1 MRRFI
6 ISAVILSFCMA
17 GFAAEDWQNQKVFSV
32 NKEKPHSI
40 MTPFKNRY
48 EAMYMSPEKAMY
60 TKSLNGLWRFNWAGN
75 PSERPENFYKLAYDV
90 SGWDFI
96 KVPSNWQLEG
106 YGTPLYSNVTYPF
119 KKNPP
124 YVMGEPDKK
133 YTNYENRNPV
143 GSYRRTF
150 TVPKGWQDKKVI
162 VCFDGV
168 DSAFY
173 LWVNGEKIGYSQG
186 SRTPA
191 EFDITKHLEAGE
203 NVIAA
208 EVYRYC
214 DGSYIEDQD
223 FWRLS
228 GIFRDVKIYALPL
241 VHISDFWAKPDLCEE
256 YKDAKLNVN
265 VDVANELG
273 RKAEKATVSP
283 MLFDEEGQM
292 VWSASLTIEDI
303 TKNGT
308 SFNFTGELENPK
320 KWTAETPNLYNLI
333 IELED
338 EKGEVLQAVRCNVGF
353 REIEIKGGQLCV
365 NGQPIYVKGV
375 NRHEHDPHTGHYVSE
390 ESMIQDIKLM
400 KQYNINTVRTS
411 HYPNC
416 PQWYDLCDKYGLY
429 VIDEANIESHGMH
442 YGKDSLAKD
451 PSWGPAHMDRIK
463 SMLERTKNHPS
474 VIIWSMGNEAG
485 DGVNFKKAS
494 AWIKQRDDSRPVHY
508 EQAHQKPHTDIVCPM
523 YARIHQ
529 LKEYAENHSD
539 RPLIM
544 CEYAHAMGNSVG
556 NLQDYWD
563 TIESYDVL
571 QGGSIWD
578 WVDQGLYKETEDG
591 EPFWAYGGDYGDYP
605 NDKNFCC
612 NGLVLPDRKPH
623 PHVFEVK
630 KVYQNI
636 KVKEKDADKGI
647 FTVHN
652 KYCFRNLA
660 DFVNAEFAVTED
672 GKKIAG
678 GEIELKDI
686 PAQSS
691 ADIDLP
697 LEKIKMAPAKEYMA
711 KISFKLKS
719 DLSWADKGYEIAW
732 DQFSLK
738 SGSYMAED
746 SEEFPEIEI
755 AETDDEIHFSSDKFK
770 AVFSKQNGSLTEY
783 TAGGMKVLQGPLE
796 PNFWRVPTDN
806 DGGCNA
812 GGSKMPERLGI
823 WKDAGKNRKLESIT
837 YAKLSETKFRVSADW
852 NLPVKNIKL
861 SARYFIYGSGDIIVD
876 ANLSRSNQNIPNIPR
891 IGMQVKIKD
900 CLENMTWYGRGP
912 WETYWDR
919 KTGMPI
925 GIHTENVTKPEHE
938 YIRPQENGNKTDVRW
953 AAMTNKSGKG
963 IMVLGMPE
971 LSVSA
976 WRYSMQDLADA
987 SEEGHPYALPDRDF
1001 ITLNIDYKQM
1011 GVGGDNSWG
1020 ARTHPEYTLPGGNGY
1035 SYRFCIRPFKA
1046 AKKFL
1051 SSEFDVNSFIKA
1063 SQALPEGSK

>member
-1 MRRFI
+1 MRRFV
-6 ISAVILSFCMA
+6 ISAFILSFCIA

-32 NKEKPHSI
+32 NKEAPHST

-48 EAMYMSPEKAMY
+48 EAMYMSPEKAVY
-60 TKSLNGLWRFNWAGN
+60 TKSLNGLWRFKWSGN
-75 PSERPENFYKLAYDV
+75 PSERPKEFYKLPYDA

-96 KVPSNWQLEG
+96 NVPSNWQLEG

-150 TVPKGWQDKKVI
+150 TVPEGWQNRKI
-162 VCFDGV
+162 EVCFDGV

-191 EFDITKHLEAGE
+191 EFDITKHLQAGE

-214 DGSYIEDQD
+214 DGSYLEDQD

-228 GIFRDVKIYALPL
+228 GIFRDVTLYSVPL
-241 VHISDFWAKPDLCEE
+241 VHISDFWAKPELCEE
-256 YKDAKLNVN
+256 YKDATLNVS

-273 RKAEKATVSP
+273 RKAEKATVTP
-283 MLFDEEGQM
+283 MLFDENGEM
-292 VWSASLTIEDI
+292 IWSASLTAENI

-308 SFNFTGELENPK
+308 YLSFTGELENPA
-320 KWTAETPNLYNLI
+320 KWSAETPNLYNLI

-338 EKGEVLQAVRCNVGF
+338 ENGKAVQAVRCNVGF
-353 REIEIKGGQLCV
+353 REVEIKDGQLCV

-411 HYPNC
+411 HYPTR
-416 PQWYDLCDKYGLY
+416 PRWYELCDEYGLY

-463 SMLERTKNHPS
+463 SVVERDKNHPS
-474 VIIWSMGNEAG
+474 IIIWSMGNEAG
-485 DGVNFKKAS
+485 DGINFEKAS
-494 AWIKQRDDSRPVHY
+494 AWIKQRDDSRPIHY

-523 YARIHQ
+523 YSRIHQ
-529 LKEYAENHSD
+529 LKEYAENNDD

-605 NDKNFCC
+605 NDQNFCC

-652 KYCFRNLA
+652 KYFFRNLA
-660 DFVNAEFAVTED
+660 DFVNAGFTVTED

-691 ADIDLP
+691 ADIALP
-697 LEKIKMAPAKEYMA
+697 LKKIKMAPAKEYMV
-711 KISFKLKS
+711 KISFTLKK
-719 DLSWADKGYEIAW
+719 DMSWADKGYEIAW

-738 SGSYMAED
+738 SGSYRAQDPEQ
-746 SEEFPEIEI
+746 FPEIEM
-755 AETDDEIHFSSDKFK
+755 AETDKEIHFSSDKFK
-770 AVFSKQNGSLTEY
+770 AVFSKQTGSLTEY
-783 TAGGMKVLQGPLE
+783 IAGGMKVLQGALE

-823 WKDAGKNRKLESIT
+823 WKDAGKNRELESIT

-891 IGMQVKIKD
+891 IGMQVKVKD

-925 GIHTENVTKPEHE
+925 GIHTQNAAEPWHE

-953 AAMTNKSGKG
+953 AALTNKNGKG

-1020 ARTHPEYTLPGGNGY
+1020 ARTHPEYTMPGGNGY

-1046 AKKFL
+1046 SKKFF

-1063 SQALPEGSK
+1063 SQTLPEGSK